1 MVSVEIFD
9 PINSSWYFW
18 IAAGELGSLDNV
30 LLAAIARAGSIKSI
44 SRPWNTGSRGVV
56 GNAKRERRV
65 LMVSEGGEDTWLKI
79 RIAFGFLVNN
89 GVWKSVDNG
98 VVKGLHTTMAI
109 SACRRARATVS
120 SIGRVGE
127 LSRGVMWLVDGT
139 SVISMGTG
147 N

>member
-1 MVSVEIFD
+1 
-9 PINSSWYFW
+9 
-18 IAAGELGSLDNV
+18 
-30 LLAAIARAGSIKSI
+30 
-44 SRPWNTGSRGVV
+44 
-56 GNAKRERRV
+56 
-65 LMVSEGGEDTWLKI
+65 MVSEGGEDTWLKI